1 MEDGTVKVVEKVRF
15 ENNFTY
21 NEKVKKY
28 IDILN
33 LEARNIKVYGVNI
46 LGKHKISFV
55 EAENYIAFEKS
66 IIYGSYEIEYTTK
79 QIVKKFNDK
88 YAFELPFAIDY
99 RVNERE
105 DNKKSLV
112 NEEKNDKIETLPG
125 ILEKEQKEKEWN
137 LNNYAKWVNSYNLN
151 ISFNKDIQ
159 MEEVRTLVNGL
170 PTSNMKIYN
179 NKIALKVINMP
190 KMSEIDMYMII
201 PENTIRKEYG
211 EKFEK
216 IVFKSPEELVEEH
229 ENKFQIFKLRKEKR
243 NYISYIYKKY
253 LVYALYILITYQIL
267 DYFLRIIS
275 GIVQNGFKLKKE
287 DAKEE
292 FKSNIGDDLIKA
304 YALYDRDIYVN
315 RVETKNLIEAVIM
328 KLNVYGYITVK
339 DEYLE
344 INYKKEEDIKKLN
357 YIDKYILEKIY
368 IADKNNDSKLDYIE
382 LNKEFRLSSADII
395 TELYEEIEKEK
406 QKFIK
411 EGIYRKIEKRVD
423 FSMILI
429 LIPVLVLYTI
439 YQYINPYL
447 SLTIFIFTYIMA
459 KFATICQKE
468 GYTKRGLKLRHN
480 LEGYEKYLGSLGIYL
495 VEKKKAGKFE
505 RLEEKLTELRK
516 KVKLFSRPKI
526 VDTEENAIYRVFFG
540 QGNINKNGYEKIK
553 QLTESICSYLNV
565 MKNKF

>member
-1 MEDGTVKVVEKVRF
+1 MEDGTAKVIEKVRF
-15 ENNFTY
+15 ENNLTY

-33 LEARNIKVYGVNI
+33 LEARNIRIYGINI

-55 EAENYIAFEKS
+55 EAENYITFDKS
-66 IIYGSYEIEYTTK
+66 IIYDSYEIEYTTK

-88 YAFELPFAIDY
+88 YAFEFPFAIDY
-99 RVNERE
+99 RINEKDIVKNTE
-105 DNKKSLV
+105 N
-112 NEEKNDKIETLPG
+112 EKNNKIETLPG
-125 ILEKEQKEKEWN
+125 IIEKEKKEKEWQEN
-137 LNNYAKWVNSYNLN
+137 IYAKWVNNYSLN
-151 ISFNKDIQ
+151 ITFNNDIH

-170 PTSNMKIYN
+170 PTSNLKIHDKSIN
-179 NKIALKVINMP
+179 LKVVNMP
-190 KMSEIDMYMII
+190 KMSEVDLYMII
-201 PENTIRKEYG
+201 PENTIKKEYG

-216 IVFKSPEELVEEH
+216 IVFPTPEELVEKH
-229 ENKFQIFKLRKEKR
+229 ETRFQTFKTRKEKR
-243 NYISYIYKKY
+243 DYISYIYKKY
-253 LVYALYILITYQIL
+253 LLYAVYILITYQIL
-267 DYFLRIIS
+267 DYIIRII
-275 GIVQNGFKLKKE
+275 GGLIENGFKFKK
-287 DAKEE
+287 DDIKEN
-292 FKSNIGDDLIKA
+292 FKANIGDDLIKA

-315 RVETKNLIEAVIM
+315 RMETKNLIEAIIM

-339 DEYLE
+339 DENIE

-382 LNKEFRLSSADII
+382 LNKEFRLSSAEII
-395 TELYEEIEKEK
+395 TEIYEEIEKEK
-406 QKFIK
+406 QKFLK
-411 EGIYRKIEKRVD
+411 EGIYRRTDKRVD

-429 LIPVLVLYTI
+429 LIPVLVLYTM
-439 YQYINPYL
+439 YDYINPYIAI
-447 SLTIFIFTYIMA
+447 TIFIITYLMA
-459 KFATICQKE
+459 KFANICQKD
-468 GYTKRGLKLRHN
+468 GYTKKGMKLRHN
-480 LEGYEKYLGSLGIYL
+480 LDGYEKYLGSLGIYL

-505 RLEEKLTELRK
+505 KLEEKLTELRK

-553 QLTESICSYLNV
+553 EMTESICSYLNV

>member
-1 MEDGTVKVVEKVRF
+1 MEDGTVKVVENVRF
-15 ENNFTY
+15 ENNLTY

-33 LEARNIKVYGVNI
+33 LEARNIKVYGTNI
-46 LGKHKISFV
+46 FGKHKISFV
-55 EAENYIAFEKS
+55 EAENYIAFDKS
-66 IIYGSYEIEYTTK
+66 IIYDSYEIEYTTK

-105 DNKKSLV
+105 DNKKSVV

-151 ISFNKDIQ
+151 ISFNNNIAI
-159 MEEVRTLVNGL
+159 EEVRTLVNGL

-190 KMSEIDMYMII
+190 KMSEVDMYMII
-201 PENTIRKEYG
+201 PENTIKKEYG

-229 ENKFQIFKLRKEKR
+229 ESKFQTFKTRKEKR

-253 LVYALYILITYQIL
+253 LLYALYILITYQIL
-267 DYFLRIIS
+267 DYILKIIS
-275 GIVQNGFKLKKE
+275 GIVQNGFKLKREDIKE
-287 DAKEE
+287 QFRA
-292 FKSNIGDDLIKA
+292 NIGDNLIKA

-315 RVETKNLIEAVIM
+315 RVETKNLIDSIIM
-328 KLNVYGYITVK
+328 KLNVYGYITIK
-339 DEYLE
+339 EEYLE

-368 IADKNNDSKLDYIE
+368 VADKNNDSKLDYIE

-429 LIPVLVLYTI
+429 LIPILVLYTM

-505 RLEEKLTELRK
+505 KLEEKLTELRK

-526 VDTEENAIYRVFFG
+526 VDTEENVIYRVFFG

-553 QLTESICSYLNV
+553 QMTESICSYLNV